1 MDRLS
6 RVKYSGDCYDEIVG
20 GGVLDAPQRAD
31 MESAPTTARETAYD
45 PRGGGFY
52 IRPRDRLAGKTMP
65 ASQQSWPVRAVQSPT
80 GALIAARPRNASID
94 PYRTAMHVASL
105 HLLWCNL
112 VPAASNSRQD
122 AKNSGVI
129 VSPGATSGTPGG

>member
-1 MDRLS
+1 MPQLVLQALWHPFIHFRIIFIVHGNGWI
-6 RVKYSGDCYDEIVG
+6 VKGKMVDGYSSIVEA
-20 GGVLDAPQRAD
+20 DAR
-31 MESAPTTARETAYD
+31 
-45 PRGGGFY
+45 
-52 IRPRDRLAGKTMP
+52 
-65 ASQQSWPVRAVQSPT
+65 
-80 GALIAARPRNASID
+80 ID

>member
-1 MDRLS
+1 MVDD
-6 RVKYSGDCYDEIVG
+6 YSSIVE
-20 GGVLDAPQRAD
+20 AN
-31 MESAPTTARETAYD
+31 AR
-45 PRGGGFY
+45 
-52 IRPRDRLAGKTMP
+52 
-65 ASQQSWPVRAVQSPT
+65 
-80 GALIAARPRNASID
+80 ID

>member
-1 MDRLS
+1 MVDG
-6 RVKYSGDCYDEIVG
+6 YSSYSSIVG
-20 GGVLDAPQRAD
+20 AN
-31 MESAPTTARETAYD
+31 AR
-45 PRGGGFY
+45 
-52 IRPRDRLAGKTMP
+52 
-65 ASQQSWPVRAVQSPT
+65 
-80 GALIAARPRNASID
+80 ID
-94 PYRTAMHVASL
+94 PYKTAMHVASL